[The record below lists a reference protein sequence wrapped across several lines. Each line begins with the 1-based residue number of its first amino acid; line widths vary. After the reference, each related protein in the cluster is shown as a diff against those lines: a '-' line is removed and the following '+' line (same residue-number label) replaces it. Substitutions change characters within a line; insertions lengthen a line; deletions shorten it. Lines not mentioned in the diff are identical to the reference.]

1 MSGMG
6 WLFSTYI
13 EAIQK
18 AYGMG
23 KGEAY
28 IFAGKRTKGFVD
40 SCPIK
45 NPDAYA
51 VVENME
57 TFAKEGAMEFGDMLR
72 GEVPQAPLS
81 IERAEK

>member
-45 NPDAYA
+45 DTTAYT
-51 VVENME
+51 VVGYME
-57 TFAKEGAMEFGDMLR
+57 TFAKEGALEFGDMLR
-72 GEVPQAPLS
+72 GDVNPAALS
-81 IERAEK
+81 IERVEK